1 MRWISLSAWFFG
13 SALYLTTAGACHSL
27 APAATGSMCIVLL
40 PVMFVSLEVARARAL
55 RPRECCGMLPQESR
69 CHSRAP
75 ARFEGANSSVAH
87 QQPLCTA
94 TVLYLTCVNGSS
106 GAEGTCS
113 HSTSRVVRRAPA
125 DMLGLCVGV
134 CLWCKLMC
142 ISKLSALHP
151 CIALFTPTAS
161 GVAVTPPYYHLVF
174 FALCSDM
181 VANSGGHPSSMLQS
195 MLQQLRGV
203 CCAVQRHGCVPAGP
217 ICTRAQAVP
226 GVRVYMPCDVLMWVL
241 QSVCLCVRGDVHWFR
256 VRCPLFVL
264 LP

>member
-125 DMLGLCVGV
+125 DKLGLCVGV

-174 FALCSDM
+174 FALFSVWWQTQAGTQAACCRACCNSFVACAVLCSDT
-181 VANSGGHPSSMLQS
+181 VVWQPAQY
-195 MLQQLRGV
+195 
-203 CCAVQRHGCVPAGP
+203 AHGPKLYPAYGY
-217 ICTRAQAVP
+217 ICLV
-226 GVRVYMPCDVLMWVL
+226 MC
-241 QSVCLCVRGDVHWFR
+241 
-256 VRCPLFVL
+256 
-264 LP
+264 